1 MPQKPIYA
9 CGPHPREHGGKSDK
23 FWGKK
28 SASSMNILNKFY
40 GDNVV
45 CTGWEL
51 HVISGQWLMPQYPL
65 TLTPPRL
72 SSVDTR
78 VNRYLWSCIPPPSI
92 WLDLN
97 YTQASPSPCQ
107 LYSSYQPSG
116 ADVVEGGW
124 REGPHIKLWT
134 PLNWVKCQRYYAP
147 PYQNVWLYTHCMITQ
162 ESYWTCLPCSQQDKN
177 NTVKQH

>member
-1 MPQKPIYA
+1 MMPQKPIYA

-23 FWGKK
+23 FGGKK
-28 SASSMNILNKFY
+28 SASSMNILNIFY
-40 GDNVV
+40 GDKVV
-45 CTGWEL
+45 CTGL
-51 HVISGQWLMPQYPL
+51 RTSPRLSVASDICPSTNSHNPL
-65 TLTPPRL
+65 PGPRL

-78 VNRYLWSCIPPPSI
+78 VNRYLWSCIPPSSI

-134 PLNWVKCQRYYAP
+134 PLN
-147 PYQNVWLYTHCMITQ
+147 
-162 ESYWTCLPCSQQDKN
+162 
-177 NTVKQH
+177 